1 MRISVQDASA
11 KVYDV
16 EAPDDAP
23 LDKVVASATKSLGRE
38 VRVVDPPTKGQYAY
52 SKAAKGFGE
61 GPGMV
66 GVPFD
71 FGMGL
76 LRGGNELVKQQIRK
90 ARGEKYEREPAF
102 RSTTQDTIKRG
113 WAGLLDQ
120 REVPAP
126 STASEW
132 FIGKP
137 AEFLGASAIP
147 STATVAKA
155 SRPVLAG
162 VTELFSNYFGG
173 VGAKAGEEGGE
184 AVGKGVAKVVGADKE
199 AQEKAGQVGRVV
211 GGVGG
216 GLGLGGGTAMAAPR
230 VGGTVIDWTRKAL
243 IPKLKDQGEIEKV
256 AESLFTKHF
265 RESLI
270 SDPRYKPNL
279 EQALAT
285 REAIPGFDPDL
296 SMAAGT
302 PAVRSLQTHAET
314 QSPAAAAHG
323 VAKREGAVKAL
334 GEYRDANFPQG
345 EKTLQELSTTELNVA
360 ERQLAADQAVIE
372 TKQAGLKEKVRSGVF
387 GPEEG
392 QELEALKRAEY
403 KAALARSDAQYT
415 EVYKLADRIGYQGAL
430 DTVVDYINRYK
441 RDLNRVAQATPA
453 VINDLLQ
460 SVKRAALET
469 KRAAMK
475 QLYPDA
481 ERMPDGIVAGVAR
494 QGGLSKI
501 DLGGDLPDIG
511 KTPTWAQ
518 RGKEYSFYLVHNG
531 PTAKSADEMLLRLKQ
546 DGYLPENASINDMIA
561 AIEDELSAG
570 QATYFKASDWET
582 AAKIQQQKAY
592 EKMEEFGVMTPG
604 ERESIRNRMQELE
617 AAGDAEGVARL
628 QAQLKSRPLS
638 QTQGEGGELGVE
650 FAGDAKYPAGFGP
663 MHSILKRI
671 RQEKRYYASKSND
684 EARLAMKPLNDLE
697 ALVTERIGTAG
708 EEVGSKLAQADAL
721 YKANVSEPFYNGVAA
736 QAFNDRGLIENVA
749 RRMVSKGEEGAK
761 NFKQVYGESE
771 RAQDLL
777 WNGVIDALAERIG
790 AREVNSK
797 IIQAYYEAH
806 KKFLD
811 QFPTIRRNLATVEKV
826 AKGLEDRLVTIAEQR
841 RAVNSDLISTLVG
854 RPDPEKYLV
863 SIVQNEAAMRNV
875 ASWAKKNPEMGQ
887 QIVRAYVD
895 GLMEKADPAALLLAN
910 EKTLK
915 PVFEA
920 VAPGHWK
927 KVMTL
932 LTGESIRRRGAGD
945 PLFKPEVVTDPLR
958 VLTGTGTSGL
968 FSRIRGAVYR
978 QISPEYV
985 LVDVGGKYFFR
996 IQQEQAREAINA
1008 ALYDPKLIDNILA
1021 LDHQLSLPKPPWEKI
1036 KQTLGEM
1043 KQHYANHAIR
1053 VGVVESES
1061 SNEEPATRR
1070 SREAGERAMRGAW
1083 R

>member
-1 MRISVQDASA
+1 MKIAVQDASA

-23 LDKVVASATKSLGRE
+23 IDKVVASATKSLGRE
-38 VRVVDPPTKGQYAY
+38 VRAVDPPKKANFAY
-52 SKAAKGFGE
+52 DRAAKGFSSMA
-61 GPGMV
+61 GMM
-66 GVPFD
+66 GVPID
-71 FGMGL
+71 VAAWLANKAGMEKVHPLPMGAQRGIQQGWERL
-76 LRGGNELVKQQIRK
+76 LNVQG
-90 ARGEKYEREPAF
+90 
-102 RSTTQDTIKRG
+102 
-113 WAGLLDQ
+113 
-120 REVPAP
+120 VPAP

-132 FIGKP
+132 LIGKP
-137 AEFLGASAIP
+137 AEFVGASAIP
-147 STATVAKA
+147 SAATVMKSAK
-155 SRPVLAG
+155 PVLAG
-162 VTELFSNYFGG
+162 ATELFSNYAGG

-184 AVGKGVAKVVGADKE
+184 AIARGGAKVVGADKE
-199 AQEKAGQVGRVV
+199 GQEKAGQVGRAV
-211 GGVGG
+211 GGLGG
-216 GLGLGGGTAMAAPR
+216 GLGFGGGTAMALPR
-230 VGGTVIDWTRKAL
+230 VGGSVLEWIRKAL
-243 IPKLKDQGEIEKV
+243 VPKLKDQGEIEKV
-256 AESLFTKHF
+256 ASSLFTKHF

-279 EQALAT
+279 EQALRT
-285 REAIPGFDPDL
+285 REEIPGFDPDL

-314 QSPAAAAHG
+314 QAPAAAARG
-323 VAKREGAVKAL
+323 VEKREGAVKAL

-345 EKTLQELSTTELNVA
+345 EKTLQELSTGELNVA

-372 TKQAGLKEKVRSGVF
+372 GRQAGLKEKVRSGVF

-403 KAALARSDAQYT
+403 KAALARSDTQYT

-430 DTVVDYINRYK
+430 DTVVEYINRYK
-441 RDLNRVAQATPA
+441 RDLNRVAQQTPA
-453 VINDLLQ
+453 VVNDLLMA
-460 SVKRAALET
+460 VKKAALET

-475 QLYPDA
+475 QLYTE

-494 QGGLSKI
+494 QGGISKM

-561 AIEDELSAG
+561 AIEDELREG
-570 QATYFKASDWET
+570 GATYFKASDWET

-592 EKMEEFGVMTPG
+592 EKMEEMGVMTPA

-617 AAGDAEGVARL
+617 ATGDTEGAARL

-650 FAGDAKYPAGFGP
+650 FNSEAKYPAGFGP

-671 RQEKRYYASKSND
+671 RQEKRYYASKSTD
-684 EARLAMKPLNDLE
+684 EARLAMKPLNELE
-697 ALVTERIGTAG
+697 GILTQQIGTAG
-708 EEVGSKLAQADAL
+708 EEVGSRLAQADAL
-721 YKANVSEPFYNGVAA
+721 FKQNVADPFYNGVAA

-749 RRMVSKGEEGAK
+749 RRMVNKGEEGAK

-777 WNGVIDALAERIG
+777 WNGVIDALADRVG

-797 IIQAYYEAH
+797 IIAAYYEAH

-811 QFPTIRRNLATVEKV
+811 QFPAIRRNLATVESV
-826 AKGLEDRLVTIAEQR
+826 AKGLEDRLISIAEQR
-841 RAVNSDLISTLVG
+841 RAVNNDLISTLVG

-863 SIVQNEAAMRNV
+863 SIVQNEAAMRQV
-875 ASWAKKNPEMGQ
+875 AGWAKKNPEMGQ

-915 PVFEA
+915 PVFDA

-932 LTGESIRRRGAGD
+932 LTGETIRRRGAAD

-958 VLTGTGTSGL
+958 VLTGTGTSGI

-1021 LDHQLSLPKPPWEKI
+1021 LDHQLSLPKPPWDKI
-1036 KQTLGEM
+1036 KETLGEM

-1053 VGVVESES
+1053 VGVVEAES